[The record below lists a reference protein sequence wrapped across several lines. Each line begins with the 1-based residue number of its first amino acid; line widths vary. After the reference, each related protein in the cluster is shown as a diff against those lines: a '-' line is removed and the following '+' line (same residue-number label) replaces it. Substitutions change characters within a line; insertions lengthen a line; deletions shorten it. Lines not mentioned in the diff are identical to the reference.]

1 MNFQLDSFGS
11 ISDKLRLKIE
21 EHGEIATFAKGDNI
35 FDFDITL
42 KYFFIILSGKIKIF
56 QMNISSAKEQTIYLL
71 GRGDMYDTVVLLDGE
86 SHDVMSEALESGEV
100 LKLPVGMV
108 REWMYDF
115 PVFGEI
121 ILRYIAKQVRQTEEL
136 AADLTLLDTR
146 ERLIKLIVQNLQKSK
161 ATGKNMLE
169 NLSRTEIANLIG
181 TVRHVVDRHIK
192 QLKKEGIMESGRRK
206 LMLKDM
212 EKLKEKIDNVI

>member
-1 MNFQLDSFGS
+1 
-11 ISDKLRLKIE
+11 
-21 EHGEIATFAKGDNI
+21 
-35 FDFDITL
+35 
-42 KYFFIILSGKIKIF
+42 
-56 QMNISSAKEQTIYLL
+56 MNISRAKEQTIYLL
-71 GRGDMYDTVVLLDGE
+71 GRGDMHDTVVLLDGE

-100 LKLPVGMV
+100 LKLPLGMV

-146 ERLIKLIVQNLQKSK
+146 ERLVKLIVQNLQKSK

-192 QLKKEGIMESGRRK
+192 QLKKEGVMESGRRK